1 MGNLT
6 NAGHES
12 DDNLLLTY
20 GLLSCLAAKIL
31 SGIPVEGDKRLPS
44 RDAELIDM
52 LRQTFR
58 ERNPA
63 VDVSD
68 DKALGRAIEDLA
80 IEFRDQAQR

>member
-1 MGNLT
+1 MT
-6 NAGHES
+6 DAGRES
-12 DDNLLLTY
+12 GDHFLLTY
-20 GLLSCLAAKIL
+20 GLLSCVAAKIF

-52 LRQTFR
+52 LRRTFR